1 MSEMIIDAIYKMID
15 FFRNNKKE
23 DIDLFVKD
31 TYRTVEKIYSDYS
44 CILKQAELEVKKGNM
59 SIDDAVLYFDEKRL
73 PFKSARAHIRG
84 MMKHPYFQK
93 SEKLGWFSIGV
104 LGVLQGGLHDS
115 TERSLNAKMSENAII
130 LHDEIQMKG
139 YHTIVDIIGRYDR
152 NNKNSLFY
160 AERFANWDD
169 RTEVENVIKQCLLSD
184 IKKQEEKIDQ
194 SWQLVCDYYPRLI
207 K

>member
-1 MSEMIIDAIYKMID
+1 MNEIFIDAIYKMMD

-44 CILKQAELEVKKGNM
+44 RILKHAELEIKKENM

-93 SEKLGWFSIGV
+93 NEDLAWFSIGV

-115 TERSLNAKMSENAII
+115 TERSLYAKTSEKAII

-152 NNKNSLFY
+152 NNKTSLFY
-160 AERFANWDD
+160 AERFENWDD
-169 RTEVENVIKQCLLSD
+169 RMEVENVIKQCLLSD

-194 SWQLVCDYYPRLI
+194 SWQLVCDYYPKLM

>member
-1 MSEMIIDAIYKMID
+1 MNEIFIDAIYKMMD

-23 DIDLFVKD
+23 DIDLFVKE
-31 TYRTVEKIYSDYS
+31 TYQTVEKIYSDYS
-44 CILKQAELEVKKGNM
+44 YILKHAELEIKKENM

-93 SEKLGWFSIGV
+93 NEDLAWFSIGV

-115 TERSLNAKMSENAII
+115 TERSLYAKTSEKAII

-152 NNKNSLFY
+152 NNKTSLFY
-160 AERFANWDD
+160 AERFENWDD
-169 RTEVENVIKQCLLSD
+169 RMEVENVIKQCLLSD

-194 SWQLVCDYYPRLI
+194 SWQLVCDYYPKLM

>member
-1 MSEMIIDAIYKMID
+1 MNEIFIDAIYKMMD

-23 DIDLFVKD
+23 DIDLFVKE
-31 TYRTVEKIYSDYS
+31 TYQTVEKIYSDYS
-44 CILKQAELEVKKGNM
+44 YILKHAELEIKKENM

-93 SEKLGWFSIGV
+93 NEDLAWFSIGV

-115 TERSLNAKMSENAII
+115 TERSLYAKTSEKAII

-152 NNKNSLFY
+152 SNKTSLFY
-160 AERFANWDD
+160 AERFENWDD
-169 RTEVENVIKQCLLSD
+169 RMEVENVIKQCLLSN

-194 SWQLVCDYYPRLI
+194 SWQLVCDYYPKLI